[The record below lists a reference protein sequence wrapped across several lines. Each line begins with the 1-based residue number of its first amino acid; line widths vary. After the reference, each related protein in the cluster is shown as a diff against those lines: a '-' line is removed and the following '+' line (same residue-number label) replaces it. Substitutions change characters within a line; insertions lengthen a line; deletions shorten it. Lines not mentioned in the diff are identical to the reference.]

1 MWKGLFHSKD
11 YLQKDVFLKVRI
23 KSSVVENPFS
33 SFLILFYHCWFFFYH
48 FLSFFVTADSF
59 LSFLILFITADYFVS
74 LLIFLS
80 LLIFYHCSFF
90 ITAITDLS
98 LLILNW
104 MNILFTSSNQVI
116 ELTSFQYSIFNNNY
130 LQIILKAM
138 NKLLYS
144 ENQKSGIGRRQ

>member
-11 YLQKDVFLKVRI
+11 YLQKDVFLKVKI
-23 KSSVVENPFS
+23 KSSVIENPFS
-33 SFLILFYHCWFFFYH
+33 SFLILFYHCWFFFIISYP
-48 FLSFFVTADSF
+48 
-59 LSFLILFITADYFVS
+59 
-74 LLIFLS
+74 FLS
-80 LLIFYHCSFF
+80 LLIVFSISYPFYHCWLFCITADFFYHCWFFITADFF